1 MPVSPQDF
9 NLWARATGNKY
20 PSTLEEKAR
29 LAPEVHNFVR
39 NFGKQ
44 GALGEQQEE
53 KQPSLAQNIAKGAL
67 IAGGVAAGVAAARD
81 PRVQQAVRGFAG
93 TAAEKASGVRD
104 TVQSFLS
111 NLGTPRV
118 VDQDVVRASGDVTPN
133 PIQQQSAGATIPDSF
148 EKYVRSLEAPVGTV
162 SPSTGQSSTLFD
174 YERRAIPYP
183 GARERAREQFARS
196 LEAPVGTVSPSTGQS
211 STLFN
216 LYDNI
221 AQKYPDPGVGKD
233 VEFKPGQKGI
243 SSGKESLATDPSTGE
258 RYIIGGGPSLTERM
272 GLESSEPLAPQP
284 DLPSRS
290 ALPRS
295 QGRIVGEVGSLK
307 SNVDEMSSRK
317 QRIARNQQKDFDRV
331 RSYMSDVMDSVISED
346 IDETLPSSV
355 INLATKIQDLNL
367 PLTTETVNNFNAW
380 AQKTF
385 ASDPEVLSEI
395 NHNLEQMP
403 ANLLKKTVSIS
414 PQVVGEVGSLK
425 ADRADQLISEYRQGI
440 VDREIDREAKV
451 KSEIAAMKEGAAMRI
466 VDELR
471 AEAAQEKKVASNASQ
486 QTTAPEVAAL
496 VDPTI
501 EYAQPETQTDT
512 TNSLY
517 SSPTTPDNRVPKV
530 SKVFDNSLKGQHD
543 IATAIDNETDNVL
556 SRSQSFLASQAAADP
571 TAGQIQIDPQLSLFG
586 PREPRATI
594 AGRPYRYTQLGR
606 GPAQRFGEIDP
617 TGEQLSS
624 IRGLGTQTV
633 LDTGGVD
640 ISKFSSDP
648 KTKTAQQQALNI
660 FQATGD
666 PSFLKS
672 TFGVEGPS
680 MPTQVTIGGRSV
692 PTSELYT
699 PFKTT
704 EGGKGYEFE
713 GGQIQRAV
721 EELAP
726 AEKFRETIKSLAQ
739 QQLGLA
745 PGETPTPEQLR
756 GLDPSTIRLLRSAAS
771 GVQERQSA
779 LDRAEDFAALYKL
792 RPEITMGV
800 TQKPVVSS
808 ITGEYLGTRSAVD
821 RPGVYTP
828 ELYRMRASGG
838 LGRQEAGG
846 VGRRREMLASQEG
859 YAPSGGSEL
868 DSSTVLFK
876 DPETGNVLTPSQVTE
891 EMSQYLKPIRGT
903 AVEPQRILGQQDRTY
918 KGVGTQEIDPRSFDP
933 AMLSQ
938 LAKQSPERVTPE
950 GLIYS
955 IQALGGGR
963 RAKMLAEQQAARQAQ
978 DYAKSIQ
985 LGAELAPKALGGT
998 EFLPGIQEGEQLA
1011 RATGAELMGAMQ
1023 TGTPQMQE
1031 AARNVLAAREQRQK
1045 QTMSLKASQEL
1056 NRILR
1061 SGRPNATREARA
1073 YLKGLQEDM

>member
-53 KQPSLAQNIAKGAL
+53 QKPSLAQNLAKGAL

-111 NLGTPRV
+111 NLGAPRTI
-118 VDQDVVRASGDVTPN
+118 DQDVVRASGDVTPG
-133 PIQQQSAGATIPDSF
+133 PIKQQSGGQIISDPWQEPSVPMPQNRDLAAEATA
-148 EKYVRSLEAPVGTV
+148 LA
-162 SPSTGQSSTLFD
+162 STLEQIRSSKGQVGEPNRQQL
-174 YERRAIPYP
+174 YESI
-183 GARERAREQFARS
+183 
-196 LEAPVGTVSPSTGQS
+196 VK
-211 STLFN
+211 
-216 LYDNI
+216 
-221 AQKYPDPGVGKD
+221 KYPDPGVGKD
-233 VEFKPGQKGI
+233 VEFQPSQKGI
-243 SSGKESLATDPSTGE
+243 ESGKELLATDPSTGE
-258 RYIIGGGPSLTERM
+258 RYRVGGGPSLTERM
-272 GLESSEPLAPQP
+272 GLGNAEPLPPQS
-284 DLPSRS
+284 DLPPRS

-307 SNVDEMSSRK
+307 
-317 QRIARNQQKDFDRV
+317 
-331 RSYMSDVMDSVISED
+331 
-346 IDETLPSSV
+346 P
-355 INLATKIQDLNL
+355 
-367 PLTTETVNNFNAW
+367 
-380 AQKTF
+380 
-385 ASDPEVLSEI
+385 
-395 NHNLEQMP
+395 
-403 ANLLKKTVSIS
+403 
-414 PQVVGEVGSLK
+414 
-425 ADRADQLISEYRQGI
+425 DRADQLISEYRQGI
-440 VDREIDREAKV
+440 VDREIDRETKV

-466 VDELR
+466 IDELR
-471 AEAAQEKKVASNASQ
+471 AEAAQEKSIAINASQ

-648 KTKTAQQQALNI
+648 KTRTAQQQALNI

-713 GGQIQRAV
+713 GGQIQRAM

-739 QQLGLA
+739 EQLGLA

-838 LGRQEAGG
+838 LGRQEVGG

-876 DPETGNVLTPSQVTE
+876 DPETGDVLTPSQVTE

-903 AVEPQRILGQQDRTY
+903 AVEPQRILGQQGRTY
-918 KGVGTQEIDPRSFDP
+918 KGVGTQEIDLRSFDP
-933 AMLSQ
+933 VMLSQ

-955 IQALGGGR
+955 TQALGGGG

-985 LGAELAPKALGGT
+985 LGAKLAPKALGGT
-998 EFLPGIQEGEQLA
+998 ESLPGIQEGEQLA

-1023 TGTPQMQE
+1023 TGTPEMQE

-1056 NRILR
+1056 NRILK

-1073 YLKGLQEDM
+1073 YLKGLQEDMEVKGPLPESEKSSFTINPMTRQVNVPKAGGGTYESTQYIDPNKPLSWYKNF

>member
-53 KQPSLAQNIAKGAL
+53 KQPSLAQNLAKGAL
-67 IAGGVAAGVAAARD
+67 IVGGITAGVAAARD
-81 PRVQQAVRGFAG
+81 PRVQEAVRGFAG
-93 TAAEKASGVRD
+93 TAAEKASNVRD

-118 VDQDVVRASGDVTPN
+118 VDQDVVRASGDVTPG
-133 PIQQQSAGATIPDSF
+133 PIKQQSGGQTISDPWQEPSAPMPQNRDLAAEATA
-148 EKYVRSLEAPVGTV
+148 LA
-162 SPSTGQSSTLFD
+162 STLEQIRSSKGQVGD
-174 YERRAIPYP
+174 PSRQQLYE
-183 GARERAREQFARS
+183 S
-196 LEAPVGTVSPSTGQS
+196 
-211 STLFN
+211 
-216 LYDNI
+216 I

-233 VEFKPGQKGI
+233 VEFQPGQKGI
-243 SSGKESLATDPSTGE
+243 SSGKELLATDPSTGE
-258 RYIIGGGPSLTERM
+258 RYRIGGGPSLTERM
-272 GLESSEPLAPQP
+272 GLGSSEPLAPQS
-284 DLPSRS
+284 DLPPRS
-290 ALPRS
+290 AWPRS

-307 SNVDEMSSRK
+307 
-317 QRIARNQQKDFDRV
+317 
-331 RSYMSDVMDSVISED
+331 
-346 IDETLPSSV
+346 P
-355 INLATKIQDLNL
+355 
-367 PLTTETVNNFNAW
+367 
-380 AQKTF
+380 
-385 ASDPEVLSEI
+385 
-395 NHNLEQMP
+395 
-403 ANLLKKTVSIS
+403 
-414 PQVVGEVGSLK
+414 
-425 ADRADQLISEYRQGI
+425 DRADQLISEYRQGI

-471 AEAAQEKKVASNASQ
+471 AEAAQEKRVASNASQ

-496 VDPTI
+496 VDSTV

-543 IATAIDNETDNVL
+543 ISTAIDNETDNVL

-606 GPAQRFGEIDP
+606 GPAQRFGESDP

-648 KTKTAQQQALNI
+648 KTRTAQQQALNI

-713 GGQIQRAV
+713 GGQIQRAM
-721 EELAP
+721 EQLAP

-838 LGRQEAGG
+838 LGRQEVGG

-876 DPETGNVLTPSQVTE
+876 DPETGNVLAPSQVTE

-903 AVEPQRILGQQDRTY
+903 AVEPQRILGQQGRTY

-933 AMLSQ
+933 VMLSQ

-955 IQALGGGR
+955 TQALGGGS

-998 EFLPGIQEGEQLA
+998 ESLPGIQEGEQLA

-1023 TGTPQMQE
+1023 TGTPEMQE

-1056 NRILR
+1056 NRILK

-1073 YLKGLQEDM
+1073 YLKGLQEDMEVKGPLPESEKSSFTINPMTRQVKVPKAGGGTYESTQYIDPNKPLSWYKNF

>member
-53 KQPSLAQNIAKGAL
+53 QRPSLAQNIAKGAL

-111 NLGTPRV
+111 NLGTPRT
-118 VDQDVVRASGDVTPN
+118 VDQDIVRASGDVTPG
-133 PIQQQSAGATIPDSF
+133 PIKQQSGGQTISDPWQEPSVPMPQNRDLAAEATA
-148 EKYVRSLEAPVGTV
+148 LA
-162 SPSTGQSSTLFD
+162 STLEQIRSSKGQVGEPNRQQL
-174 YERRAIPYP
+174 YE
-183 GARERAREQFARS
+183 S
-196 LEAPVGTVSPSTGQS
+196 
-211 STLFN
+211 
-216 LYDNI
+216 I

-233 VEFKPGQKGI
+233 VEFEPGQKGI

-258 RYIIGGGPSLTERM
+258 RYRIGGGSSLTEQM
-272 GLESSEPLAPQP
+272 GLGSSEPLA
-284 DLPSRS
+284 
-290 ALPRS
+290 PRS

-307 SNVDEMSSRK
+307 
-317 QRIARNQQKDFDRV
+317 
-331 RSYMSDVMDSVISED
+331 
-346 IDETLPSSV
+346 P
-355 INLATKIQDLNL
+355 
-367 PLTTETVNNFNAW
+367 
-380 AQKTF
+380 
-385 ASDPEVLSEI
+385 
-395 NHNLEQMP
+395 
-403 ANLLKKTVSIS
+403 
-414 PQVVGEVGSLK
+414 
-425 ADRADQLISEYRQGI
+425 DRADQLISEYRQGI

-471 AEAAQEKKVASNASQ
+471 AEAAREKSIASNASQ

-530 SKVFDNSLKGQHD
+530 SKIFDNSLKGQHD
-543 IATAIDNETDNVL
+543 VATAIDNETDNVL

-586 PREPRATI
+586 PRQPRATI
-594 AGRPYRYTQLGR
+594 AGRPYRYTQLEQ
-606 GPAQRFGEIDP
+606 GPAQRFGEADP
-617 TGEQLSS
+617 TGEELSS

-713 GGQIQRAV
+713 GGQIQRAM

-756 GLDPSTIRLLRSAAS
+756 ALDPSTIRLLRGAAS

-779 LDRAEDFAALYKL
+779 LDRAEDFAAVYKL

-838 LGRQEAGG
+838 LGRQEVGG

-903 AVEPQRILGQQDRTY
+903 AVEPQRILGQQGRTY

-933 AMLSQ
+933 VMLSQ
-938 LAKQSPERVTPE
+938 LAKQSPERLTPE

-955 IQALGGGR
+955 NQALGGGS

-985 LGAELAPKALGGT
+985 LGAKLAPKALGGT
-998 EFLPGIQEGEQLA
+998 ESLPGIQEGEQLA

-1023 TGTPQMQE
+1023 TGTPEMQE

-1056 NRILR
+1056 NRILK

-1073 YLKGLQEDM
+1073 YLKGLQEDV